1 MTNDEIRRNT
11 EIRMTNPA
19 IAHQSAL
26 RHSSFGFLSLFVIR
40 HSSFIAGLAAVTL
53 ACQAGAGEDLF
64 AMHPVWRIEIELT
77 PQNIDRL
84 RTESR
89 KYVPASVRAFGEV
102 FRDVGVHLKGTGSYR
117 PIDDKPSFT
126 LDFGK
131 FVRDQGLRGL
141 QKIHLNNAVQ
151 DSTCLKEQIAGELFR
166 AAHVPVP
173 RVAHA
178 LVTLNGRELGLYVI
192 KEGFTQEFLS
202 RHFERADGNLYDTDD
217 GHDVDQHM
225 KRHLGQESTHD
236 QTDLQRLAAA
246 AMEADLSRRWE
257 RLQQTLDM
265 DRFLAFMA
273 MELIICHWDGYCLG
287 RNNFLIYHD
296 PRSGK
301 INFLPSGMDQV
312 FSKADMPWNPDMAG
326 LVARAIMEIP
336 EGRRQ
341 YAARFKE
348 LFATVFVSENL
359 TNRVNQ
365 LLADLRPRLQTA
377 MFREIRREADELCVQ
392 ITERERHLI
401 KQLSEPDP
409 TFPDFDHDVAL
420 LAGWKAFDEPVGG
433 KMHDGQGAENKYVL
447 RIVAGP
453 KTSSSWRTAV
463 RLKQGRYLFQ
473 GRARVTGVTPLP
485 FGNSQGASLRVAGKP
500 QRSAELTDTSAW
512 EELKIEF
519 EVRAP
524 EEIVVL
530 MCQLRGAAGE
540 ASFDKA
546 SLSLVRRQQ

>member
-64 AMHPVWRIEIELT
+64 ATHPVWRIEIELT

-89 KYVPASVRAFGEV
+89 KYVPANIRAVGEV

-131 FVRDQGLRGL
+131 FVRGQGLRGL

-202 RHFERADGNLYDTDD
+202 RHFERTDGNLYDTDD

-225 KRHLGQESTHD
+225 KRHLGQDSTHD
-236 QTDLQRLAAA
+236 QIDLQHLAAA
-246 AMEADLSRRWE
+246 AMEPDFSRRWE

-265 DRFLAFMA
+265 DRFFAFMA
-273 MELIICHWDGYCLG
+273 MELMICHWDGYCLG
-287 RNNFLIYHD
+287 RNNFRIYHD
-296 PRSGK
+296 PRTDK
-301 INFLPSGMDQV
+301 IIFLPSGMDQV
-312 FSKADMPWNPDMAG
+312 FSKADMPWKPDLAG
-326 LVARAIMEIP
+326 LVARAVMEIP
-336 EGRRQ
+336 EGRQQ
-341 YAARFKE
+341 YAAKFSE
-348 LFATVFVSENL
+348 LFTTLFVSERL
-359 TNRVNQ
+359 TNRINQ
-365 LLADLRPRLQTA
+365 LLADLRPWLKA
-377 MFREIRREADELCVQ
+377 GAFREIRRDASELCVQ
-392 ITERERHLI
+392 IGQRELSLR

-409 TFPDFDHDVAL
+409 RVPDFDGDVAL

-433 KMHDGQGAENKYVL
+433 KMDDGRRPEGYGAL
-447 RIVAGP
+447 QIVAGA
-453 KTSSSWRTAV
+453 KTSASWRTTV
-463 RLKQGRYLFQ
+463 KLKQGRYRFQ
-473 GRARVTGVTPLP
+473 GRARVADVTPLP
-485 FGNSQGASLRVAGKP
+485 FGNHHGASLRVAGKP
-500 QRSAELTDTSAW
+500 QRSAELVNTSDW
-512 EELKIEF
+512 EELKTEF
-519 EVRAP
+519 EVGAP
-524 EEIVVL
+524 EEDVVL
-530 MCQLRGAAGE
+530 ICQLRATAGE
-540 ASFDKA
+540 AWFERA
-546 SLSLVRRQQ
+546 SMRLVRQR

>member
-1 MTNDEIRRNT
+1 
-11 EIRMTNPA
+11 MTNPA

-26 RHSSFGFLSLFVIR
+26 RNSSFGFLSSFDFGELSRAAIR

-53 ACQAGAGEDLF
+53 ACQTVAGEDLF
-64 AMHPVWRIEIELT
+64 ATHPVWRIEIELT

-89 KYVPASVRAFGEV
+89 KYVPASIRAFGEV

-126 LDFGK
+126 LDFAK
-131 FVRDQGLRGL
+131 FVRGQELQGL

-151 DSTCLKEQIAGELFR
+151 DTTYLKEQIAGELFR

-202 RHFERADGNLYDTDD
+202 RHFERADGNLYDTDE

-225 KRHLGQESTHD
+225 KRHLGQGSTRG
-236 QTDLQRLAAA
+236 QIDLQHLTAAA
-246 AMEADLSRRWE
+246 LEPDLSRRWE

-265 DRFLAFMA
+265 DRFFAFMA
-273 MELIICHWDGYCLG
+273 MELMICHWDGYCLG
-287 RNNFLIYHD
+287 RNNFQIYHD
-296 PRSGK
+296 PRTDK
-301 INFLPSGMDQV
+301 IIFLPSGMDQV
-312 FSKADMPWNPDMAG
+312 FSKADMPWKPDLAG
-326 LVARAIMEIP
+326 LVARAIMETP
-336 EGRRQ
+336 EGRQQ

-348 LFATVFVSENL
+348 LFSTLFVSERL
-359 TNRVNQ
+359 TNRINQ
-365 LLADLRPRLQTA
+365 LLADLRPWLKA
-377 MFREIRREADELCVQ
+377 GVFKEIHRAADELCVQ
-392 ITERERHLI
+392 IEQRELSLR

-409 TFPDFDHDVAL
+409 AFPDFDRDVAL
-420 LAGWKAFDEPVGG
+420 LAGWKAFDEPAGG
-433 KMHDGQGAENKYVL
+433 KMHDGQRPEGNAVL
-447 RIVAGP
+447 QIVAGA
-453 KTSSSWRTAV
+453 KTSASWRTTV
-463 RLKQGRYLFQ
+463 KLKQGRYRFQ
-473 GRARVTGVTPLP
+473 GRAKVSGVTPLS
-485 FGNSQGASLRVAGKP
+485 FGKHHGASLRVAGKT
-500 QRSAELTDTSAW
+500 QRSAELLNTSDW

-524 EEIVVL
+524 EEDVVL
-530 MCQLRGAAGE
+530 ICQLRASAGE
-540 ASFDKA
+540 AWFDRA
-546 SLSLVRRQQ
+546 SLRLIRQR

>member
-26 RHSSFGFLSLFVIR
+26 RRSSFGFLSLFVIR

-77 PQNIDRL
+77 LQNIDRL

-131 FVRDQGLRGL
+131 FVRGQGLRGL

-225 KRHLGQESTHD
+225 KRHLGQASTRD
-236 QTDLQRLAAA
+236 QIDLQHLAAA
-246 AMEADLSRRWE
+246 AMEPDLSRRWE

-265 DRFLAFMA
+265 DRFFTFMA
-273 MELIICHWDGYCLG
+273 MELMICHWDGYCLG
-287 RNNFLIYHD
+287 RNNFRIYHD
-296 PRSGK
+296 PGTRK
-301 INFLPSGMDQV
+301 MVFLPSGMDQV
-312 FSKADMPWNPDMAG
+312 FSKADMPWKPELAG
-326 LVARAIMEIP
+326 LVARAVMEIP
-336 EGRRQ
+336 EGRQQ
-341 YAARFKE
+341 YAARFSE
-348 LFATVFVSENL
+348 LFTTLFVSERL
-359 TNRVNQ
+359 TNQINQ
-365 LLADLRPRLQTA
+365 LLAELRPWLKA
-377 MFREIRREADELCVQ
+377 GAFREMRRDAAELCVQ
-392 ITERERHLI
+392 IAQRERSLR

-409 TFPDFDHDVAL
+409 PFPDFDRGVAL

-433 KMHDGQGAENKYVL
+433 KMHDGQSTEGNAVL
-447 RIVAGP
+447 QIVAGA
-453 KTSSSWRTAV
+453 KTSASWRTTV
-463 RLKQGRYLFQ
+463 KLKQGRYRFQ
-473 GRARVTGVTPLP
+473 GRARVADVTPLP
-485 FGNSQGASLRVAGKP
+485 FGNHHGASLRVAGKP
-500 QRSAELTDTSAW
+500 QRSAELVNTSDW
-512 EELKIEF
+512 EELKTEF
-519 EVRAP
+519 EVGAP
-524 EEIVVL
+524 EEDVVL
-530 MCQLRGAAGE
+530 ICQLRATAGE
-540 ASFDKA
+540 AWFDGA
-546 SLSLVRRQQ
+546 SMRLVRQR